1 MKFLDCNNQFVNEN
15 DGSLYVEDYV
25 DWLHF
30 TEIGYQKYCESIT
43 EFIKS
48 ISNSKLNLN
57 IIWILVYILNT
68 KLIIS
73 TTLV

>member
-1 MKFLDCNNQFVNEN
+1 MIETINNKVENLVKNNGDALMKFLDCNNQFVNEN

-48 ISNSKLNLN
+48 IF
-57 IIWILVYILNT
+57 
-68 KLIIS
+68 LIQN
-73 TTLV
+73 